1 LHPDFEELR
10 KHGIVPEMEIM
21 GRLILFFGPLPSGLL
36 THINDEEWVGLLRQ
50 LSQMM
55 ADQSPS
61 QHFEQWDEKD
71 YRNLDPDTKRVI
83 SRMTDLDPAR
93 RATMD
98 EILKDPWWAR

>member
-10 KHGIVPEMEIM
+10 KSGVVPEMEIV
-21 GRLILFFGPLPSGLL
+21 GRLLLFFGPLPSGLL
-36 THINDEEWVGLLRQ
+36 THINNEEWGNLLSQ
-50 LSQMM
+50 LSQLM

-61 QHFEQWDEKD
+61 QQFGQWDEKD

-83 SRMTDLDPAR
+83 SSMTDLDPAS

-98 EILKDPWWAR
+98 EILKDPWWGR